1 MLDKFCQ
8 QFDGGLKVL
17 HRATENRKKRDS
29 KVLVVSQT
37 LSQSFLVCVFFLRV
51 TERIQYERV
60 CM

>member
-29 KVLVVSQT
+29 KDLVVSQT
-37 LSQSFLVCVFFLRV
+37 LSQSFLVCAFFFLIV
-51 TERIQYERV
+51 TERI
-60 CM
+60 